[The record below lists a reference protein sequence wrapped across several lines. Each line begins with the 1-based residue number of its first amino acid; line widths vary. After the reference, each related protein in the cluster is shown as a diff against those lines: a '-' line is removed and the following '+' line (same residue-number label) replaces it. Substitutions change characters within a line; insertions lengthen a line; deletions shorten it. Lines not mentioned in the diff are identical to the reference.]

1 MNSIKKWSLLCAL
14 VLASVGSVVAQARFL
29 TWTSYPKDGKLD
41 AYFQEMKDVGL
52 DGIIV
57 NATPEQVKEM
67 VPYAEKYK
75 MELHVWYKT
84 LCDGDIAA
92 KHPDWLDYNRLGQ
105 SMQFKKAYVDYYK
118 FLNPIIPGVQK
129 AVLAKIAKYAAI
141 PGVKSIS
148 LDYCRYVDAIL
159 PTTLWKNYDVV
170 QDKVYPE
177 WDYGYHPMM
186 LKAFEEAYNYDPRNQ
201 PDVNADKV
209 WHQFRMDAVNNL
221 VFQIAELVKGAGKE
235 LTASPFPTP
244 KMSARMVYQ
253 DWAKWPLDRSYPMIY
268 NGFYDE
274 HIEWIGQCVA
284 DCMEQAHEGT
294 DIYVGLY
301 TDDFKKGTG
310 DTFTDAV
317 EAAVK
322 NGAKGFSLFT
332 FGAMNKAQR
341 KELKRV
347 IQSMK

>member
-1 MNSIKKWSLLCAL
+1 MGLFI
-14 VLASVGSVVAQARFL
+14 VSVVSVFAQARFL
-29 TWTSYPKDGKLD
+29 TWTSYPENGQLD
-41 AYFQEMKDVGL
+41 AYFEKMHEVGI

-57 NATPEQVKEM
+57 HGTPSQIREM
-67 VPYAEKYK
+67 VPYADKYK

-84 LCDGDIAA
+84 LCDGEIAA

-129 AVLAKIAKYAAI
+129 AVLAKIDEYLAI

-177 WDYGYHPMM
+177 WDYGYHPAMIA
-186 LKAFEEAYNYDPRNQ
+186 AFEKEYNYDPRNQ
-201 PDVNADKV
+201 ADVNGDKS
-209 WHQFRMDAVNNL
+209 WHQFRMNAVNNL
-221 VFQIAELVKGAGKE
+221 VNQIAVRVKSSGKE

-244 KMSARMVYQ
+244 EMAARMVYQ
-253 DWAKWPLDRSYPMIY
+253 DWGKWPLDRAYPMIY

-274 HIEWIGQCVA
+274 HIDWIGKCVA
-284 DCMEQAHEGT
+284 DCVTQAHKGT

-301 TDDFKKGTG
+301 TDDFKQGSK
-310 DTFTDAV
+310 DRLSDAV
-317 EAAVK
+317 RVAIQA
-322 NGAKGFSLFT
+322 GAKGFSIFT
-332 FGAMNKAQR
+332 FDAMDKNQR
-341 KELKRV
+341 KELKHI
-347 IQSMK
+347 IQSIKSDSKY